1 MDLKPQVGRPPE
13 LTEEVHARIISI
25 VPKAFKVNTTAL
37 ASGVAPASLRRWL
50 KQGEADHLDGNS
62 TISARLWINFG
73 LAQSSKVL
81 KWLEQIEERV
91 PGWQALWELT
101 RAVAKEDYGVDSVEY
116 KELLDLYTKLS
127 ESFKRFSE
135 NPVQGVQ
142 QNG

>member
-1 MDLKPQVGRPPE
+1 MDLKPQVGRPWE

-25 VPKAFKVNTTAL
+25 VPKAFKVHTTAL
-37 ASGVAPASLRRWL
+37 ASGVASSTLRRWL
-50 KQGEADHLDGNS
+50 KEGEEDHLAKRD
-62 TISARLWINFG
+62 TIVARLYVDFG
-73 LAQSSKVL
+73 IAQSSKVL